1 MELKY
6 KDIIEFCKNNGTK
19 KEVGVAKNKRTV
31 YELAIQE
38 YNKPDMLYFTV
49 MNISYDGSMAYEFH
63 DTGIA
68 YIRYNETSDC
78 LQFGHYSPYGYDY
91 SLHWDTLKINDN
103 GRIMRNGSE
112 VFCFNT
118 SYEAASYVDIYFHDH
133 IDIAK
138 KNAKN
143 EIKKIKRGIKDYQR
157 SLKMYEKRL
166 ADLESQIK
174 NI

>member
-1 MELKY
+1 
-6 KDIIEFCKNNGTK
+6 
-19 KEVGVAKNKRTV
+19 
-31 YELAIQE
+31 
-38 YNKPDMLYFTV
+38 MLYFSV

-78 LQFGHYSPYGYDY
+78 LQFGHYSPYGCEYNT
-91 SLHWDTLKINDN
+91 LHWDTLKINDN

-118 SYEAASYVDIYFHDH
+118 SDEAASYVDIYFHDH

-138 KNAKN
+138 KNAEN
-143 EIKKIKRGIKDYQR
+143 EIKKIKRHIKAYQK
-157 SLKMYEKRL
+157 SLKMHEKRL
-166 ADLESQIK
+166 VELESK
-174 NI
+174 SRNI